1 VTLILSIIAQT
12 TSSMK
17 KNFLT
22 TTTMASAGLSAF
34 NFGCSN
40 VTKNEGSGVV
50 ADIAVNLRKKQL
62 VAYVKNYLL
71 VNILQ
76 NN

>member
-1 VTLILSIIAQT
+1 V
-12 TSSMK
+12 
-17 KNFLT
+17 
-22 TTTMASAGLSAF
+22 
-34 NFGCSN
+34 CSN
-40 VTKNEGSGVV
+40 VKKNEGSGVV
-50 ADIAVNLRKKQL
+50 ADIAVAFELEEETL

>member
-1 VTLILSIIAQT
+1 
-12 TSSMK
+12 
-17 KNFLT
+17 
-22 TTTMASAGLSAF
+22 MASAGLSFF

-40 VTKNEGSGVV
+40 VTKNGSGIV
-50 ADIAVNLRKKQL
+50 ADVAVAFELEEETI